1 MLNIAMI
8 LTLLKKWKIRKE
20 DEMSFRRIVL
30 RNLERQ
36 GKARRIEEY
45 HPKEFKHFLKTHPLA
60 NIDMDKYGRQRAITW
75 EILK

>member
-8 LTLLKKWKIRKE
+8 LTLLKMWKIRKE

-30 RNLERQ
+30 RNLERR
-36 GKARRIEEY
+36 GEARRIEHY
-45 HPKEFKHFLKTHPLA
+45 SRIGMKSFLMKYTLA
-60 NIDMDKYGRQRAITW
+60 NFCPDKYGQLRAITW